1 MARCRSHEIASEEP
15 DRKDMSCRRSS
26 LLLPFWPLVCSP
38 WLRVRPSR
46 PQNQPIRKFDIEA
59 AKQALQKSK
68 NDGVRAFAQQMV
80 GDHTT
85 VNNQALALVK
95 KLNVKPE
102 DNPTSQSLKK
112 EADATR
118 NKLASLNGAAFDKA
132 YIDNEVAYH
141 KTVNNALSDTLIPS
155 AQNAELKALLQ
166 SGLALFQAHQ
176 KHAEQLASR
185 LQSASA
191 SQ

>member
-1 MARCRSHEIASEEP
+1 
-15 DRKDMSCRRSS
+15 MSCRRSS
-26 LLLPFWPLVCSP
+26 LLLRFWPLVCSP

-46 PQNQPIRKFDIEA
+46 PQNQLIRKLPISSTLRTFSISSA

-112 EADATR
+112 EANATR
-118 NKLASLNGAAFDKA
+118 NKLASLN
-132 YIDNEVAYH
+132 
-141 KTVNNALSDTLIPS
+141 
-155 AQNAELKALLQ
+155 
-166 SGLALFQAHQ
+166 
-176 KHAEQLASR
+176 
-185 LQSASA
+185 
-191 SQ
+191 

>member
-1 MARCRSHEIASEEP
+1 
-15 DRKDMSCRRSS
+15 
-26 LLLPFWPLVCSP
+26 
-38 WLRVRPSR
+38 
-46 PQNQPIRKFDIEA
+46 
-59 AKQALQKSK
+59 
-68 NDGVRAFAQQMV
+68 MV

-112 EADATR
+112 EANATR

-155 AQNAELKALLQ
+155 AQNAELKALRR
-166 SGLALFQAHQ
+166 GLALFQAHQ